1 MYYNHDPQAILIL
14 GLLHGWGCDFHWGI
28 RSASFT
34 KTGSVMAVVNY
45 LPSSYSENCELIDI
59 WRLQLAIRSSRTFYC
74 KPQFTD
80 MI

>member
-1 MYYNHDPQAILIL
+1 
-14 GLLHGWGCDFHWGI
+14 
-28 RSASFT
+28 
-34 KTGSVMAVVNY
+34 MAVVNY